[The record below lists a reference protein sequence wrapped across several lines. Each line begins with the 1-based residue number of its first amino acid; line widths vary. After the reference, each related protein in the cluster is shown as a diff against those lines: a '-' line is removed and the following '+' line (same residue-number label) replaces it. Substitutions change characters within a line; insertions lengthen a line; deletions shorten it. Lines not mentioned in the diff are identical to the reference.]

1 MNHFHFNQ
9 KGSIFILMAFTI
21 PFLFAISAI
30 AVDCSYLY
38 VQRSHMQNIA
48 DAATLAG
55 AAKLGANT
63 NDAARDLA
71 ETYITKN
78 SNNSDATSTHTI
90 TFSTE
95 NNTKKIR
102 VDITKEAPLLFMKYF
117 NYNTINLAV
126 HAVASYSGSA
136 LGIFDYSI
144 ISGGQGT
151 FYLLGEWGSGG
162 NKFNG
167 PIHVN
172 GKFQFDK
179 NSENGYGTDNIP
191 STGTEIN
198 APIYITANKYV
209 IGGLNKTANQILAPN
224 FSYGKD
230 AIDITETN
238 SVVKAKIDALTNK
251 ANTFSSSHP
260 ASAAGGSGVDA
271 LKLTS
276 PLYVEG
282 NLGSGYSTKNIISG
296 PNSNGGVVN
305 NDVVIVATG
314 DIALNF
320 SSITFSNTAKI
331 TLISLTGNIMISGGN
346 MINLNALAPHGS
358 ITVNGGGTTINGYLI
373 GQSVSLGQGNRTYQ
387 NSSWSGG
394 SGNSGK
400 AKLIE

>member
-1 MNHFHFNQ
+1 MKHLPFNQ
-9 KGSIFILMAFTI
+9 KGSILMLMAFTI

-38 VQRSHMQNIA
+38 AQRSHMQNIA

-55 AAKLGANT
+55 ATKLSAST
-63 NDAARDLA
+63 NDAARELA
-71 ETYITKN
+71 ETYIVKN
-78 SNNSDATSTHTI
+78 SNESDAINTHTI

-95 NNTKKIR
+95 NDTKKIR
-102 VDITKEAPLLFMKYF
+102 VDITKKAPLLFMKYF
-117 NYNTINLAV
+117 NYNTIDLAV
-126 HAVASYSGSA
+126 HAIASYSGSTP
-136 LGIFDYSI
+136 GIFEHSI

-151 FYLLGEWGSGG
+151 FYLMGEWGSGG

-198 APIYITANKYV
+198 APITITATKYD
-209 IGGLNKTANQILAPN
+209 IGGLNKTANQVLASK
-224 FSYGKD
+224 FSYGID
-230 AIDITETN
+230 AIDVTEAN
-238 SVVKAKIDALTNK
+238 PIVKAKIDALTNK
-251 ANTFSSSHP
+251 ANTFSDSHP
-260 ASAAGGSGVDA
+260 ANVWGSIN
-271 LKLTS
+271 LSQLTT
-276 PLYVEG
+276 PLYVNG
-282 NLGSGYSTKNIISG
+282 NFGSGYSAKNIVYG
-296 PNSNGGVVN
+296 TYSNN
-305 NDVVIVATG
+305 VVIVATG
-314 DIALNF
+314 DISLNF
-320 SSITFSNTAKI
+320 SAATFSNTATI

-387 NSSWSGG
+387 NSNWSGG
-394 SGNSGK
+394 SSGK
-400 AKLIE
+400 TKLIE